1 MKVNAT
7 LSKTIEAMKNEMIS
21 RDELNKK
28 SKNLSSKLDQK
39 GRTSVDVAHEKLLK
53 KEIIKSWND
62 LICFIVKEKIFL
74 I

>member
-7 LSKTIEAMKNEMIS
+7 LSKTIEAMKMEMIS

-39 GRTSVDVAHEKLLK
+39 GRTLRLLK
-53 KEIIKSWND
+53 GGAEEKNKDQLSFDKEVYSK
-62 LICFIVKEKIFL
+62 
-74 I
+74 